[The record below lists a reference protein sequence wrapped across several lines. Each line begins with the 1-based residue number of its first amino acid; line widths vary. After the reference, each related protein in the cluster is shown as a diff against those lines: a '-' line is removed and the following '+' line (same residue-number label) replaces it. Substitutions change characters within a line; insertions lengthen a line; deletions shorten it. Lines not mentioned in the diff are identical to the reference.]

1 MMQQQQQQQQPPPM
15 RQPVPAS
22 FNVVEAQALLD
33 HRWTDICQQGLQ
45 LACQCKDKAA
55 TDDAAGA
62 ADAAADG
69 EDLAGKQASKF
80 LQDLKAAADSRQAAA
95 PDSRQAAVA
104 DSSTADGAWDDP

>member
-45 LACQCKDKAA
+45 PACQCKDRGTAA
-55 TDDAAGA
+55 DAAGA
-62 ADAAADG
+62 AADG
-69 EDLAGKQASKF
+69 EELAGKHVSKF
-80 LQDLKAAADSRQAAA
+80 LQDLKAAADSRQASA
-95 PDSRQAAVA
+95 PDSRQPVVA
-104 DSSTADGAWDDP
+104 DSRTADGAWDDP